1 MGGEKYMKEPKLRF
15 KADDGSDF
23 PDWEEK
29 SFVNTFDSLNNS
41 TFSRDC
47 LNYENGSV
55 KYIHYG
61 DILVKYNSS
70 VDVCDAIVP
79 FVNEDLDCERFAILQ
94 DGDILIA
101 DTAEDDTVGKV
112 IEIENT
118 SNVKTIA
125 GLHTIA
131 CRPKEKFASKYL
143 GYYMN
148 SDEYHNQLRPYM
160 QGIKVTSIS
169 KSNIALTK
177 IMVPSLPEQQKIA
190 DFLSTID
197 TIIEKQRATVSAW
210 EERKKGVIQKLFSQ
224 EVRFKADDG
233 SDFPDWEEKKLEE
246 VSNKIKV
253 GFVGTCDCFYVEK
266 HGVKLYRTGNLI
278 DGKLVDT
285 DMKYVTRQF
294 HEKNKK
300 SQLKKWDILIARH
313 GNSGH
318 AVLYD
323 SDEDAN
329 CLNIVIIQPNLDLVN
344 PRFLTNNINSSI
356 VEKQVYRLKGGST
369 QVVLNTTAIEKIK
382 VSIPS
387 LPEQQKIAD
396 CLSAL
401 DTVIQK
407 QKETLEKWQE
417 LKKGLLQQMF
427 V

>member
-1 MGGEKYMKEPKLRF
+1 MIEPRLRFKADDGSDFPDWEEKTLGELGTFTKGATLSKADISDEGNPLILYGELYTTYKEVAYEVKRKTQAIVDKIYYSNVGDVLIPTSGESAEEISTATCVMVPNVILAGDLNIFRSTVIDGRIMSYILNYQAKRKIATIAQGKSIVHIQAKQLGKIFVEYPVDKDEQQKIADFLSTIDTIIEKQQATVSAWEERKKGVMQKLFSQEVRF

-94 DGDILIA
+94 DGDIVIA

-190 DFLSTID
+190 D
-197 TIIEKQRATVSAW
+197 
-210 EERKKGVIQKLFSQ
+210 
-224 EVRFKADDG
+224 
-233 SDFPDWEEKKLEE
+233 
-246 VSNKIKV
+246 
-253 GFVGTCDCFYVEK
+253 
-266 HGVKLYRTGNLI
+266 
-278 DGKLVDT
+278 
-285 DMKYVTRQF
+285 
-294 HEKNKK
+294 
-300 SQLKKWDILIARH
+300 
-313 GNSGH
+313 
-318 AVLYD
+318 
-323 SDEDAN
+323 
-329 CLNIVIIQPNLDLVN
+329 
-344 PRFLTNNINSSI
+344 
-356 VEKQVYRLKGGST
+356 
-369 QVVLNTTAIEKIK
+369 
-382 VSIPS
+382 
-387 LPEQQKIAD
+387 

-401 DTVIQK
+401 DAVIEK